1 MNKNDYKRVINKF
14 EPDPNFKNRLV
25 TTINSTPKSFNFKPV
40 LFAAASVLVII
51 TGVIIGPK
59 FINNDTPKKQQ
70 AITFDSVEIPK
81 IELPEG
87 TEGSDSPGAG
97 ASGMSKMMPIIVYKS
112 NIYTLSDI
120 RIDPK
125 SVKDVIGEKI
135 GTTKDN
141 LNEWSSQ
148 NDYATE
154 LASTVG
160 VLDVYKVKGFNSD
173 FRIITVEDVNGETS
187 ARYYENFNGISVSS
201 GKDVFDK
208 LKLEENVT
216 SAAWQSLESWSNGL
230 QEKKEIEL
238 NPTITDFL
246 QVLYNSE
253 PIPVDK
259 IMIEGPPETQK
270 FLFLTMKDN
279 STLILNLYKDGY
291 VNYGTVPIF
300 FKPEKKAFESFW
312 NTLE

>member
-1 MNKNDYKRVINKF
+1 M
-14 EPDPNFKNRLV
+14 
-25 TTINSTPKSFNFKPV
+25 
-40 LFAAASVLVII
+40 LFAAASVLVIF
-51 TGVIIGPK
+51 TSVILGPK
-59 FINNDTPKKQQ
+59 LINKETNKKQQ

-81 IELPEG
+81 IELPKG
-87 TEGSDSPGAG
+87 TEVSADAG

-120 RIDPK
+120 QIDPK
-125 SVKDVIGEKI
+125 SVKDVLGEKI

-148 NDYATE
+148 NDYTTE

-160 VLDVYKVKGFNSD
+160 ILDVYKVKGFNSD

-187 ARYYENFNGISVSS
+187 ARYYENFNGISISS

-208 LKLEENVT
+208 LKLEENVI
-216 SAAWQSLESWSNGL
+216 SASWQSLESWSNGL
-230 QEKKEIEL
+230 QEKKDVEL

-246 QVLYNSE
+246 QDLYNSE
-253 PIPVDK
+253 PIPVDR

-279 STLILNLYKDGY
+279 CTLILNLFKDGY
-291 VNYGTVPIF
+291 VNYGNVPVY

-312 NTLE
+312 NSFE